1 MFENID
7 KKLKDLVECEE
18 MMNDEELKSIAIE
31 ERTRLIEEI
40 N

>member
-18 MMNDEELKSIAIE
+18 MMNDEELKSIAVE